1 VPVRPFTAS
10 VSELRGALHRRTR
23 RVRTELWGI
32 LQTTVAA
39 GAAWGLASLLHP
51 HPYFAPAAAVISLGV
66 SRGGRTVR
74 AIELTVGVAVGIAVA
89 DVIVRALGTNT
100 LVLMLVVAL
109 SMATALLVGVGQI
122 LINQA
127 AISGILVVATLQPG
141 ASPSPSRFLDA
152 LIGGAVALLVG
163 LVLFPRDPVR
173 AMAQAARP
181 VVSDLAVA
189 LRATAEALRD
199 GDEARARRAMEMAR
213 ATDADL
219 PAFFDAVAL
228 ARETFTVRAPRRR
241 TRERVPLYADA
252 AQQMDYAVRNTRV
265 LARRA
270 LTAIRRHGPGAEPL
284 PCGCCPVGGPSERI
298 AARTFASEIPSA
310 LASAAVGS
318 WRVDDEPDDG
328 WLGRVACMAFCN
340 ALVETPSLAARALR
354 SGCPA
359 AAGAF
364 AFAAEADPLWSFA
377 APQPAAAPTSA
388 VAPTITASLRIRGFI
403 MVLLA
408 VVG

>member
-1 VPVRPFTAS
+1 VSVRPSTPS
-10 VSELRGALHRRTR
+10 VAELRGALHRRTR
-23 RVRTELWGI
+23 RVRSELWGI

-51 HPYFAPAAAVISLGV
+51 HPYFAPAAAVIALGV

-152 LIGGAVALLVG
+152 LIGGAVALMVG

-173 AMAQAARP
+173 AMAHAALP

-213 ATDADL
+213 GTDADL
-219 PAFFDAVAL
+219 AAFFDAVAL
-228 ARETFTVRAPRRR
+228 ARETFTLRAPRRR
-241 TRERVPLYADA
+241 TRERVPLYAEA

-270 LTAIRRHGPGAEPL
+270 FSAIRRHGPAP
-284 PCGCCPVGGPSERI
+284 P
-298 AARTFASEIPSA
+298 A
-310 LASAAVGS
+310 LADAVALLGDAVLELGNQLEHPEEDTPVRKLALDAAVQATRVLQDDPGLSVSVIIGQVRSTAVDLLRGS
-318 WRVDDEPDDG
+318 GMTGDE
-328 WLGRVACMAFCN
+328 
-340 ALVETPSLAARALR
+340 ARAALD
-354 SGCPA
+354 A
-359 AAGAF
+359 AVERAGA
-364 AFAAEADPLWSFA
+364 
-377 APQPAAAPTSA
+377 AP
-388 VAPTITASLRIRGFI
+388 
-403 MVLLA
+403 
-408 VVG
+408 